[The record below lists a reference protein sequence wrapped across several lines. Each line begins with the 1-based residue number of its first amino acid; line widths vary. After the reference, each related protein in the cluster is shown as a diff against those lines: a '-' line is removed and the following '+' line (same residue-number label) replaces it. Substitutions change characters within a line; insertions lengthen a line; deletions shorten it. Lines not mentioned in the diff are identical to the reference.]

1 MGICGSNERKK
12 IPSKKKLK
20 YIKVVN
26 NDFSFIFTIL
36 QALNNLNNF
45 KRFILNYNSEQNKN
59 KLSLYLQYIFL
70 NDVNN
75 DLIYNSK
82 LIHDI
87 IIKRFYYI
95 EDNPGKLIF
104 QILELLRQEHEN
116 KKPPIDANN
125 QGINNNEIIAFNN
138 FISEY
143 SKENF
148 NNQIAEL
155 FHFFLQKRIMFN
167 NNIINYSYNFNCIFE
182 FNLLDIFNAGKCRF
196 NMQTQL
202 PMINLFECISAT
214 LSPKYTNFN
223 NMQCI
228 EQEFLYSTSSY
239 LIFIMNRRGENNNYY
254 CGHFIYS
261 DTINLSQFIV
271 KDDNKNEYIL
281 TSIIKERM
289 NLIQNNSDNE
299 ENTNYNYI
307 TINRDENGQYYY
319 YEGNLKKNGM
329 FVNNEYFEHV
339 LIYKQ
344 LK

>member
-12 IPSKKKLK
+12 IPSKKELK

-36 QALNNLNNF
+36 QALNNLSSFKNFIVNYKLKNN
-45 KRFILNYNSEQNKN
+45 E
-59 KLSLYLQYIFL
+59 KLLILYLQNIFK

-82 LIHDI
+82 LIQYI

-138 FISEY
+138 FISKY

-148 NNQIAEL
+148 NNQIAQF

-167 NNIINYSYNFNCIFE
+167 NNIINYSYNFKCIFA
-182 FNLLDIFNAGKCRF
+182 FILLDI
-196 NMQTQL
+196 
-202 PMINLFECISAT
+202 
-214 LSPKYTNFN
+214 
-223 NMQCI
+223 
-228 EQEFLYSTSSY
+228 
-239 LIFIMNRRGENNNYY
+239 LI
-254 CGHFIYS
+254 
-261 DTINLSQFIV
+261 
-271 KDDNKNEYIL
+271 
-281 TSIIKERM
+281 
-289 NLIQNNSDNE
+289 
-299 ENTNYNYI
+299 
-307 TINRDENGQYYY
+307 
-319 YEGNLKKNGM
+319 
-329 FVNNEYFEHV
+329 
-339 LIYKQ
+339 
-344 LK
+344 